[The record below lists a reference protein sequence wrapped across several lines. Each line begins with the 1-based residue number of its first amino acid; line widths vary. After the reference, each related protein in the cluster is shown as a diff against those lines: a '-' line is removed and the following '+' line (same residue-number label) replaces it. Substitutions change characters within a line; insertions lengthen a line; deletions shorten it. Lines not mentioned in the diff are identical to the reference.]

1 MDEFWMERA
10 LDLAALGGFTTSP
23 NPMVGAVVLDAK
35 GQLVGEGFHA
45 AAGRPHG
52 EALALQQAGARA
64 RGGSLYVTLEPCCH
78 HGRTPP
84 CTEAVL
90 AAGIRRVVAAMA
102 DPDPRVAG
110 GGLERL
116 RQAGLTVIQGVGE
129 ARARTLNRAFLHR
142 VRHGRPWGVLK
153 WAASVDGRIATKAGD
168 SQWISGVPARQWVH
182 RLRSRCDAVLVGAG
196 TVRSDNPLLTSR
208 GQRQPEPRRVV
219 VSPRLRLP
227 HQARLW
233 DQTSASTMVFH
244 GPAADPAAA
253 DQLERQGVECIALEP
268 CSPRGVLEN
277 LARRG
282 CNRVLW
288 ECGPALAAAAVQEGC
303 VQEIAAVQ
311 APKLLGGLEAFTPL
325 GDLGITT
332 MAQSLPLG
340 QPRLE
345 RCGDDLIW
353 RVHLETPTG
362 TPDGF
367 MAPYH
372 SGNRPPG
379 ASSAA

>member
-1 MDEFWMERA
+1 MDMDEVWMERA
-10 LDLAALGGFTTSP
+10 LALAALGQGATSP
-23 NPMVGAVVLDAK
+23 NPVVGAVVLDGD

-45 AAGRPHG
+45 AAGQPHG

-90 AAGIRRVVAAMA
+90 AAGIRRVVVAMV

-110 GGLERL
+110 GGLHHL
-116 RQAGLTVIQGVGE
+116 QQAGLTVVQGVGE
-129 ARARTLNRAFLHR
+129 ARARALNEAFLHR
-142 VRHGRPWGVLK
+142 VGHGRPWGVLK
-153 WAASVDGRIATKAGD
+153 WAASVDGRIATRTGD
-168 SQWISGVPARQWVH
+168 SQWISGAAARRWVH
-182 RLRSRCDAVLVGAG
+182 RLRGRCDAVLVGAG

-208 GQRQPEPRRVV
+208 GRRQPEPLRVV
-219 VSPRLRLP
+219 LSRRLHLP

-233 DQTSASTMVFH
+233 DQTVAGTMVFH
-244 GPAADPAAA
+244 SPGADPVAAA
-253 DQLERQGVECIALEP
+253 RLEQQGVERVALEP
-268 CSPRGVLEN
+268 CSPRTVLEH

-282 CNRVLW
+282 CNKVLW

-311 APKLLGGLEAFTPL
+311 APKLLGGMEAFTPL
-325 GDLGITT
+325 GDLQVTT
-332 MAQSLPLG
+332 MARSLPLRT
-340 QPRLE
+340 PRLE

-353 RVHLETPTG
+353 RFHLDSPTA
-362 TPDGF
+362 T
-367 MAPYH
+367 A
-372 SGNRPPG
+372 
-379 ASSAA
+379 

>member
-1 MDEFWMERA
+1 MGHTHMDEFWMERA
-10 LDLAALGGFTTSP
+10 LELAALGRFTTSP

-45 AAGRPHG
+45 GPGLPHG

-84 CTEAVL
+84 CTKAVL
-90 AAGIRRVVAAMA
+90 AAGIRRVVAAMV

-110 GGLERL
+110 GGLECL
-116 RQAGLTVIQGVGE
+116 RQAGVTVIQGVGE

-142 VRHGRPWGVLK
+142 VRHGRPGVCSSGPPVWTDALPP
-153 WAASVDGRIATKAGD
+153 KAGD

-196 TVRSDNPLLTSR
+196 TVRADNPLLTSR

-219 VSPRLRLP
+219 LSRRLRLP
-227 HQARLW
+227 RQARLW
-233 DQTSASTMVFH
+233 DQTAASTMVFH
-244 GPAADPAAA
+244 SPGADPAAA
-253 DQLERQGVECIALEP
+253 AQLERQGVECVALEP

-277 LARRG
+277 LARQG

-288 ECGPALAAAAVQEGC
+288 ECGPALAAAVLQGGC
-303 VQEIAAVQ
+303 AQEIVAVQ

-325 GDLGITT
+325 GDLRITT

-345 RCGDDLIW
+345 RCGNDLIW
-353 RVHLETPTG
+353 RFHLEPPTG
-362 TPDGF
+362 VT
-367 MAPYH
+367 
-372 SGNRPPG
+372 
-379 ASSAA
+379 